1 MDNAPDL
8 FYGRLDRDLLI
19 GCSWG
24 GGDALASPKGLLVNE
39 VLEVP
44 RAD

>member
-1 MDNAPDL
+1 MHL
-8 FYGRLDRDLLI
+8 TSFTGRLEHDLLI
-19 GCSWG
+19 ECSQDG
-24 GGDALASPKGLLVNE
+24 GGALAGPKGLLVNE